1 MGAHVVGNTAVR
13 FVLLG
18 FASGANIVFRGNKKM
33 LLPCMLSY
41 RSKQAYVSKLTN
53 STPIMTCRLD
63 FNLYSAD
70 RFLYILNYTRVQAHP
85 KQSVQPNHWNNL
97 ICFNGDG

>member
-1 MGAHVVGNTAVR
+1 MGNTAVR

-18 FASGANIVFRGNKKM
+18 FASGANIIFRGNKNNVTP
-33 LLPCMLSY
+33 LNVI
-41 RSKQAYVSKLTN
+41 VSEQTSLCLELTN
-53 STPIMTCRLD
+53 STPIMICRLD
-63 FNLYSAD
+63 FNLYCAD
-70 RFLYILNYTRVQAHP
+70 RFFLYILNYTRVQAHP